1 MRPSELISGGK
12 ERRAARILTQPQ
24 ARLRILIFDPPKL
37 GALEEFFN
45 ISCVCAWL
53 SKRRHT
59 LRVKMF
65 HAGDARPNASTAK
78 FTHAAAAD
86 KEQGEAVMRGE
97 WRPGGKKKARSW
109 RTRQVSRILTVERV
123 LSTFP
128 ANTATDSMLSLCYWP
143 RDVLAAARP
152 QLLQM
157 WCTPRLVAQPL
168 WQPFCPKYKCLY
180 CISFYSFFFK
190 ILLYFQ

>member
-1 MRPSELISGGK
+1 MAPRCLNILNTLVTCSKRHKVRPSRTCAAQTSHVNLWSQSSYHSKHMRPSELISGGK

-53 SKRRHT
+53 SKRRRT

-128 ANTATDSMLSLCYWP
+128 ANTATDSMLSLCY
-143 RDVLAAARP
+143 
-152 QLLQM
+152 
-157 WCTPRLVAQPL
+157 
-168 WQPFCPKYKCLY
+168 
-180 CISFYSFFFK
+180 
-190 ILLYFQ
+190 

>member
-1 MRPSELISGGK
+1 MVTEQLSFKTYEAEWINFRRKEAACCTHSDTAPGEAAHPDFWSAKIRSTGG
-12 ERRAARILTQPQ
+12 I
-24 ARLRILIFDPPKL
+24 
-37 GALEEFFN
+37 FN

-53 SKRRHT
+53 LKRRRM

-65 HAGDARPNASTAK
+65 HAGDARPNTSTVK

-97 WRPGGKKKARSW
+97 WRPGKKARSW
-109 RTRQVSRILTVERV
+109 RTSQVSRILRVERV

-128 ANTATDSMLSLCYWP
+128 ANTATDAMLLTALRP
-143 RDVLAAARP
+143 RSSQA

-157 WCTPRLVAQPL
+157 WCTPTLLAQQL
-168 WQPFCPKYKCLY
+168 W
-180 CISFYSFFFK
+180 
-190 ILLYFQ
+190 